1 MPKIV
6 DHEERREHIAE
17 IVANMLA
24 TVGIEH
30 TTIREISRQTDY
42 SRGFIEHYFQSKDE
56 LISDALRWIN
66 QKSLQRI
73 DKKLKNLHGLAALRA
88 LNEVTLPLDE
98 QTRRE
103 WKVRMQ
109 FWGLAVVNSHHRKEQ
124 TKRINLAEKIYLQYL
139 KEAQDLGELSKSAD
153 LEVIAHNTLHRMY
166 GLSCNAILRPNYF
179 TRQRQLEAL
188 DYVMKEIVK
197 AGHQ

>member
-17 IVANMLA
+17 IVASMLA
-24 TVGIEH
+24 SVGVEN
-30 TTIREISRQTDY
+30 TTIREISRQSGY
-42 SRGFIEHYFQSKDE
+42 SRGFIEHYFHSKEE
-56 LISDALRWIN
+56 LISDALKWIN
-66 QKSLQRI
+66 EQSLARV
-73 DKKLKNLHGLAALRA
+73 DKKLKHLHGLDALYA
-88 LNEVTLPLDE
+88 INEVTLPLNE

-109 FWGLAVVNSHHRKEQ
+109 FWGLAVVNPKHKKEQ
-124 TKRINLAEKIYLQYL
+124 TRRIHLAEKIYLKYL
-139 KEAQDLGELSKSAD
+139 KEAQELGQISKDAD
-153 LEVIAHNTLHRMY
+153 IEAIAHNLLHRIY

-188 DYVMKEIVK
+188 KYVMKQIENEN
-197 AGHQ
+197 